1 MSSLRLPLFLLCSFL
16 IIGCTDSP
24 EPSPD
29 ESAEDD
35 TSTSPAWSYQGETG
49 PEEWADLSDEY
60 ESCDGDLQSPID
72 LTDADSPSE
81 VTPSLEFSYS
91 TTEGEIVDTGHFL
104 QVNTPLGQLTYN
116 DASYELLQFH
126 PHAPSEHTIDGEEYA
141 AELHLVH
148 EDEDEDRDDEDRN
161 GENRDD
167 EDQKDEDENQ
177 QEDDE
182 DLAVIGV
189 FVEVGDD
196 PHPAFEGWNS
206 KTSVSINPEQLL
218 PADSSFYTYQG
229 SLTIPPCSENVRWI
243 VMDTP
248 IEISNEQLATLRA
261 RYSDNDR
268 PVQPLNDRELVYVGP

>member
-1 MSSLRLPLFLLCSFL
+1 MSSPPLPFVLFCSFL
-16 IIGCTDSP
+16 IVGCTDPP
-24 EPSPD
+24 ETSSD
-29 ESAEDD
+29 DSAGDD

-49 PEEWADLSDEY
+49 PEAWADLSDEY
-60 ESCDGDLQSPID
+60 ESCDGDLQSPVD

-81 VTPSLEFSYS
+81 ATPSLEFSYS

-104 QVNTPLGQLTYN
+104 QVNTPLGQFTYN

-148 EDEDEDRDDEDRN
+148 EDEDEDRDDED
-161 GENRDD
+161 
-167 EDQKDEDENQ
+167 QKDENENQ
-177 QEDDE
+177 QDDDE
-182 DLAVIGV
+182 DLAVVGV
-189 FVEVGDD
+189 FVEVSDD
-196 PHPAFEGWNS
+196 PHPAFEGWDS

-248 IEISNEQLATLRA
+248 IEISNEQLAALRA

-268 PVQPLNDRELVYVGP
+268 PVQPLNDRELVYVGQ